1 MQLRAIDLLHK
12 AAYRTGLGNS
22 LYIAKYNLGDLSSE
36 TLQHYVKTNF
46 TGNRAAVIGLGV
58 SHENLVKCAQ
68 TLELGT
74 GSENFGSGVYKGGE
88 IR

>member
-1 MQLRAIDLLHK
+1 MQLRAVDLLHK

-22 LYIAKYNLGDLSSE
+22 LYIAKYNLGGLSSE

-46 TGNRAAVIGLGV
+46 AGNRAAVIGVGV
-58 SHENLVKCAQ
+58 NHEQLVKYAQ
-68 TLELGT
+68 VLELET